1 MPQSERSCSSILFLF
16 FCNRNA
22 TLLMTVWRQV
32 ASLVCLWHTHESWS
46 YFICLF
52 FVLPFSKPSGTTSE
66 WATSK
71 LGTKTTYTVCV
82 CCNRA
87 ISLTP
92 RGALIYIDDTVNQRS
107 GLCGVKMW
115 FLWSLW
121 WSILLFLLGFCPKDT
136 FLSLNVYQH
145 IFCWWNKI
153 THSVGLHQCRPTPRS
168 KNLITNL
175 LLR

>member
-1 MPQSERSCSSILFLF
+1 MPQSERSCSSILCFYFFATGTRHFWWRCDVRSLRWFVYNTHTRADHILYVSFLF
-16 FCNRNA
+16 Y
-22 TLLMTVWRQV
+22 
-32 ASLVCLWHTHESWS
+32 H
-46 YFICLF
+46 
-52 FVLPFSKPSGTTSE
+52 SKPSGTTSE

-92 RGALIYIDDTVNQRS
+92 RGAVIYIDDTVNQRS

-153 THSVGLHQCRPTPRS
+153 THSVGLHRPTPRS

>member
-1 MPQSERSCSSILFLF
+1 MPQSERSCSSVLCFYF
-16 FCNRNA
+16 FA
-22 TLLMTVWRQV
+22 TGTRHFWWRCDV
-32 ASLVCLWHTHESWS
+32 TSPRWFVYNHTHESWS

-92 RGALIYIDDTVNQRS
+92 RGALIYIDNTVNQRS

-121 WSILLFLLGFCPKDT
+121 WSILLFLLGFCPKR
-136 FLSLNVYQH
+136 H
-145 IFCWWNKI
+145 ISI
-153 THSVGLHQCRPTPRS
+153 S
-168 KNLITNL
+168 KCVSTYIL
-175 LLR
+175 LVK